1 MRDHSV
7 LLDPLT
13 NKGTAF
19 TIEERAELGLVGI
32 LPEAVETIDQQLQRE
47 YQAFR
52 SRPTALDKHLM
63 LRGLQDRNEV
73 LFYRLAADH
82 LAEMLPIIYTPTV
95 AEACRSFSH
104 TYQRP
109 RGLFLS
115 YPARRR
121 MREALRNR
129 PRDEVDVI
137 VVTDGERILG
147 IGDQGVGGMGIPI
160 GKLSL
165 YTAIGGIDPARTLPI
180 VLDVG
185 TNDPARLAD
194 PGYLGWRHPR
204 VTGAEYHRFVADFV
218 AAVQDELPGVLLQWE
233 DFAIDHAEPILA
245 EFRDRLLTFN
255 DDIQGTAAVVL
266 ATVLRA
272 CGVSGTPI
280 HEQRIVLLGAGSA
293 AIGVARY
300 LRAAMIEHS
309 LSPAAA
315 ARRIALV
322 DKFGLVHQDRADLSP
337 AQREFARPPADATD
351 WASDQ
356 GGANLASVVERFRPT
371 TLIGLSTAGGAF
383 TEPIVRQM
391 ARNAP
396 RPIILPLSNPSSCSE
411 ADPRDVLTWT
421 DGRALVATGSPFPP
435 ATTVDGPVAISQCN
449 NAFIFPA
456 VGLAVIAAGA
466 TRVTETM
473 FAAAASALARLAG
486 AGRPVSAG
494 LLPPVGDLADLAP
507 RIALDVA
514 VRAVA
519 DGVAP
524 HRSPGELADRIEQV
538 RWRPGY
544 RPGPEARDH
553 AGVELD
559 GDRPVRVVA

>member
-1 MRDHSV
+1 VPNH
-7 LLDPLT
+7 LIQLDPLT

-19 TIEERAELGLVGI
+19 TLQERVELGLMGV
-32 LPEAVETIDQQLQRE
+32 LPEAVETIDQQLERE

-52 SRPTALDKHLM
+52 SRSTPLDKHLM

-73 LFYRLAADH
+73 LFYRLIADH

-115 YPARRR
+115 YPSRAR

-129 PRDEVDVI
+129 PRGEVDVV

-147 IGDQGVGGMGIPI
+147 IGDQGIGGMGIPI

-204 VTGAEYHRFVADFV
+204 VTGAEYHRFVAEFV
-218 AAVQDELPGVLLQWE
+218 AAVQAELPGVLLQWE

-266 ATVLRA
+266 ATVLSA
-272 CGVSGTPI
+272 CTISGTPI

-300 LRAAMIEHS
+300 LRAAMIENS
-309 LSPAAA
+309 LGSAAA
-315 ARRIALV
+315 AERIALV
-322 DKFGLVHQDRADLSP
+322 DQLGLVHQDRGDLSK
-337 AQREFARPPADATD
+337 AQREFARPPSDASD
-351 WASDQ
+351 WASDR
-356 GGANLASVVERFRPT
+356 GYRADLAPVVQRFRPT
-371 TLIGLSTAGGAF
+371 VLIGLSTAGGAF

-396 RPIILPLSNPSSCSE
+396 RPIILPLSNPSNCSE
-411 ADPRDVLTWT
+411 ADPQDVLTWT
-421 DGRALVATGSPFPP
+421 DDRALVATGSPFPP
-435 ATTVDGPVAISQCN
+435 ATTTAGPFAISQCN
-449 NAFIFPA
+449 NALIFPA

-473 FAAAASALARLAG
+473 FAAAATALARGSQEPVA
-486 AGRPVSAG
+486 RPAPACYRRSTNSPTWHHGSRSTSRSEPSPTEWRRCEAQVS
-494 LLPPVGDLADLAP
+494 
-507 RIALDVA
+507 
-514 VRAVA
+514 
-519 DGVAP
+519 
-524 HRSPGELADRIEQV
+524 
-538 RWRPGY
+538 
-544 RPGPEARDH
+544 
-553 AGVELD
+553 
-559 GDRPVRVVA
+559 